1 MAMSGDDTS
10 KPGGL
15 GPATGADPRGPSS
28 GDEPRSFAPAR
39 RGETSGVGQMR
50 QDLGEDSGATD
61 GDYDPG
67 TAGALGG
74 MAGDPAEGEN
84 TTSGTGGN
92 SMGATGASASGDAH
106 LGKDGRKLGE
116 PMNAKRQV
124 PSSGATGGLDGG
136 SGAD

>member
-1 MAMSGDDTS
+1 MTMSGDDTS
-10 KPGGL
+10 KPGGR
-15 GPATGADPRGPSS
+15 GPATGADPRDPSS

-39 RGETSGVGQMR
+39 RGEASGVGQMR

-67 TAGALGG
+67 TAG
-74 MAGDPAEGEN
+74 DPAEGEN
-84 TTSGTGGN
+84 TSSGTVSR
-92 SMGATGASASGDAH
+92 SMGATAASASGDAH
-106 LGKDGRKLGE
+106 LGKDGRKLGD
-116 PMNAKRQV
+116 PMNAKRHV